1 MRCKCG
7 TPIPAARAELGYKCC
22 TRCSTEA
29 RWSGVPVIHHKTGN
43 EIEIVKDPEVAADFF
58 AKSARV
64 GFGTLRGL
72 RGSGPK
78 RAPSST
84 GPRALPPKPV
94 PPSREVR
101 TPLPNEWEAVGL
113 ECMAL
118 LEKAGAQAAL
128 AHVERSLLERRI
140 FRVHADRL
148 KAIIEELGV
157 L

>member
-22 TRCSTEA
+22 TQCSTEA

-78 RAPSST
+78 RTSSST
-84 GPRALPPKPV
+84 GPRSLPPRPV

-101 TPLPNEWEAVGL
+101 TQLPNELDAVGA

-118 LEKAGAQAAL
+118 LEKKGPAQALEHIERAL
-128 AHVERSLLERRI
+128 FERRI
-140 FRVHADRL
+140 FKVHADRL
-148 KAIIEELGV
+148 RSIIDALPA
-157 L
+157 

>member
-1 MRCKCG
+1 M
-7 TPIPAARAELGYKCC
+7 
-22 TRCSTEA
+22 
-29 RWSGVPVIHHKTGN
+29 PVIHHKTGN

-101 TPLPNEWEAVGL
+101 TPLPNEWEAVGS
-113 ECMAL
+113 ECMQL

-128 AHVERSLLERRI
+128 AHVEKSLLERRI

>member
-22 TRCSTEA
+22 TQCSTEA

-78 RAPSST
+78 RTSSST
-84 GPRALPPKPV
+84 GPRSLPPRPV
-94 PPSREVR
+94 PPTREVR
-101 TPLPNEWEAVGL
+101 TQLPNEWEAVGA

-118 LEKAGAQAAL
+118 LEKKGPAQALEHIERAL
-128 AHVERSLLERRI
+128 FERRI
-140 FRVHADRL
+140 FKVHADRL
-148 KAIIEELGV
+148 RSIIDALPA
-157 L
+157 